1 VVQRRILDT
10 LQRHRAY
17 DPMQDWTN
25 GFASWLSMSELAGT
39 ENRSAMESTRRAVL
53 KLNAAGLV
61 DVLLVRRYVRATY
74 RDYSEDVSRMLLVAR
89 MPLEGAVQD
98 AWQAD
103 HDARTERHRRDR
115 AAFRA
120 ALSVT

>member
-1 VVQRRILDT
+1 
-10 LQRHRAY
+10 
-17 DPMQDWTN
+17 MEDWTN

-89 MPLEGAVQD
+89 MPLEGAVRD

-103 HDARTERHRRDR
+103 HDARTERDRRDR